1 MAVKMQRMSGSIRP
15 EDVKRSESSKI
26 LTGWEIER
34 LLLERVILRKEIK
47 LEKMQRKL
55 DRQTKL
61 IVETEK
67 EYLQQS
73 SSLRKTE
80 EKWREAETIL
90 QIHQSLPGFRI
101 YLCFCSCISTI
112 MQIFSKIRSSLFST
126 LLLGVQ
132 VNYCSLVW
140 WYLIYLSTYFRF
152 FSGLSAF
159 FQSRQVWLQRNL
171 W

>member
-1 MAVKMQRMSGSIRP
+1 
-15 EDVKRSESSKI
+15 
-26 LTGWEIER
+26 
-34 LLLERVILRKEIK
+34 
-47 LEKMQRKL
+47 MQRKL

-61 IVETEK
+61 TVETEK
-67 EYLQQS
+67 EHLQQS

-80 EKWREAETIL
+80 EKWREAETML

-132 VNYCSLVW
+132 VFLWLVCIFPIKTSLATKEFVIRHNIINIQMIDNFKNECLEKGEESQIHVKRK
-140 WYLIYLSTYFRF
+140 YS
-152 FSGLSAF
+152 
-159 FQSRQVWLQRNL
+159 
-171 W
+171 

>member
-1 MAVKMQRMSGSIRP
+1 MKMQRMSGSIRP

-132 VNYCSLVW
+132 VNYCSLV
-140 WYLIYLSTYFRF
+140 
-152 FSGLSAF
+152 
-159 FQSRQVWLQRNL
+159 
-171 W
+171 